1 LTKVVTLEF
10 DFFVKM
16 HQCTSHWLLKQ
27 AVRDCE
33 FVQLNHPAYGPDM
46 APSDYFLIRNLKYR
60 LTWSTDDESLS
71 RHGLGVKAEN
81 SIFRAKTAEKKSF

>member
-1 LTKVVTLEF
+1 MSSSRNIGKSCHLGVRLFRENSPVYKSLVA
-10 DFFVKM
+10 
-16 HQCTSHWLLKQ
+16 QQ

-81 SIFRAKTAEKKSF
+81 SIFRA